1 MINLGNNTLAKKK
14 ILSWSVVSL
23 LMVPI
28 LLLGIPTVSASTVNI
43 TLNPTTH
50 VAQVVGVSSTKII
63 FTYPANSLISNGLNG
78 YNYSTSVSGY
88 LPSTASSTDDFE
100 NVLRNYTSTISVQNI
115 SASLETRAV
124 ANSTALIITRNT
136 NLTAW
141 VTGIYNDTNGQLIA
155 NLEWKAFTI
164 RGSFIVPMD
173 GHNID
178 LNMMGSGTMES
189 LGDNSIA
196 SAFLSHS
203 FGGDNIWSRPT
214 IDFAALSTPLT
225 NWTRHY
231 DASTN
236 TTTFSKSVNS
246 VANYSASVS
255 VNGQGYSI
263 SMASDPSSTVKVLGY
278 ATASGNSLI
287 ISTSPPNTFSFELA
301 AIVALTLVVILGT
314 TYVIVRQRNKIRPTS
329 SVPSVA

>member
-1 MINLGNNTLAKKK
+1 MISLENRAHAKKK
-14 ILSWSVVSL
+14 ILSWLVVSL
-23 LMVPI
+23 LLVPI

-50 VAQVVGVSSTKII
+50 VAQVVGVSSTKIV

-88 LPSTASSTDDFE
+88 LPRTASSTDDFE

-115 SASLETRAV
+115 SASLETNAI
-124 ANSTALIITRNT
+124 ANSTALVITRNT

-141 VTGIYNDTNGQLIA
+141 VTGIYNDTNGQLMA

-164 RGSFIVPMD
+164 RGSFIVPMG

-189 LGDNSIA
+189 LGGNSIA

-203 FGGDNIWSRPT
+203 FGGDNIWSRST
-214 IDFAALSTPLT
+214 IDFAALNTPLT

-255 VNGQGYSI
+255 VNGQAYSI
-263 SMASDPSSTVKVLGY
+263 SMVSDPSSTVKVLGY
-278 ATASGNSLI
+278 ATASGNSVI
-287 ISTSPPNTFSFELA
+287 ISTPPPNTFSFEL
-301 AIVALTLVVILGT
+301 VALVALLFVVILGT
-314 TYVIVRQRNKIRPTS
+314 TYAIVRRRNNIRPTGSVS
-329 SVPSVA
+329 SVP